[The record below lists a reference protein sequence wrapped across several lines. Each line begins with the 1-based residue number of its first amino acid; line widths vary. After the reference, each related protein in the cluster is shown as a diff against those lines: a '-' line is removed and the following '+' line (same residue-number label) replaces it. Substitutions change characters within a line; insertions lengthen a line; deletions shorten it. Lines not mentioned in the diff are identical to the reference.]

1 MMLAFGHGCE
11 QDVQLGRRW
20 LLRSKKVSKDQNE
33 LVKSASKIGGIEHK
47 DLSVND
53 LIKFA
58 SHIIEF
64 EKAKEYSI
72 DGLTYQDRIERFV
85 TETAD
90 SGDVLKDFFQ
100 FSKRGRQNPPTPKA
114 KPSRQLSKI
123 PEMLIRAE
131 QGSKTAQTFFAGM
144 SVYKMVSKQS
154 EKLFL
159 SAAEGQRPRN
169 YLSCCSWIFR
179 LIYALSTSTSLTLPL
194 FLSSPSLSQF
204 PVFTSLS
211 LATPCLSL
219 TTPCLSPSLSHY
231 SLSLPMSIYLCLLTC
246 IYLLTSTYLPIY
258 IKTPTYVNLPSSTYL
273 PMSTYLLMSI
283 YHLTYIKIPTYLC
296 LPNNI
301 YQSLSTYHHLPIYIF

>member
-1 MMLAFGHGCE
+1 MLAFGHGCE

-211 LATPCLSL
+211 RYSL
-219 TTPCLSPSLSHY
+219 SLSHY
-231 SLSLPMSIYLCLLTC
+231 SLSLSLSLSLLPLPTYVYLPMPSYLHLLTYINIPTYIYQNTYLCQPT
-246 IYLLTSTYLPIY
+246 IIN
-258 IKTPTYVNLPSSTYL
+258 IPTYVNLPSYVYLPSYLYQNSYL
-273 PMSTYLLMSI
+273 PMFT
-283 YHLTYIKIPTYLC
+283 
-296 LPNNI
+296 
-301 YQSLSTYHHLPIYIF
+301 